1 MYFRR
6 GTSSR
11 RFILSFESLNLST
24 KQCFE
29 DMLAVDVNCKSRIEV
44 IISVRVFKLFL
55 SLKPLLL
62 SQGNLLFFQNI
73 CDRWR
78 IDARDCT
85 MTFSNRVNGL
95 EQCTTKQLDG
105 LTIKG
110 VDRDTY
116 LKLLQALDLPGSNR
130 KDKPPTDEPKLKRI
144 KTETPSDL

>member
-1 MYFRR
+1 
-6 GTSSR
+6 
-11 RFILSFESLNLST
+11 
-24 KQCFE
+24 
-29 DMLAVDVNCKSRIEV
+29 MLAIDVNCKSRIEV
-44 IISVRVFKLFL
+44 IISVRILNSF
-55 SLKPLLL
+55 SLLNLARFLL

-85 MTFSNRVNGL
+85 MTFSSRVNGI
-95 EQCTTKQLDG
+95 EQRTTKQLDG
-105 LTIKG
+105 LTIEG